1 MAGYMEEMTE
11 KVKMRNEDTFGGSFP
26 VRVYKVSTGWC
37 QETHSHEYMQIWYVV
52 SGSCTH
58 IVEGAEYPLRAKN
71 IFVIPPFVEHGLKD
85 ERDNFT
91 IICCEFPAELI
102 TGDNLF
108 DPAGRGLLRYTCI
121 ESFAAV
127 LSRTRPC
134 HTPGE
139 LSRVMLE
146 QLLDEML
153 AEYDRRAEYYEI
165 ILKADVLKLL
175 TLLARPRSHKFF
187 SREGYIIVALAW
199 VLLSAVG
206 ALPFWFSREIPS
218 YADAFFETVS
228 GFTTTGASILT
239 DVEAMSHGLLFWRS
253 FTHWVGG
260 MGVLVFITMLS
271 GSTDRSM
278 NILKAEMPGPVK
290 GKLTPRTRDT
300 ARVLYLLYFLITA
313 VLVGMLL
320 LGGMP
325 LFDSLVHAFG
335 TVGTGGF
342 GIRADSI
349 ASYSPYIQGV
359 ITVFMILCGINFNL
373 YYLLLLRQWRAA
385 LRSDEL
391 WTYLGLAVV
400 ATGVITLDLR
410 GVYGGLGACLRQ
422 AAFQVSSV
430 LTTTGYATAD
440 FDLWPGLS
448 RAILFALLF
457 IGGCAGSTAG
467 GLKVSRAMILLRTIR
482 REINRLV
489 HPRRVTAVRCDGKAL
504 GSEVQRGVSIYFAL
518 YCLCILIAFLCLS
531 GEPFSLETN
540 LSAVVSCFNNVGPGL
555 GAVGPAGSYAGYSVL
570 SKLLLSA
577 AMLMGRLEIYPMLV
591 ALSPSVWR
599 KD

>member
-1 MAGYMEEMTE
+1 
-11 KVKMRNEDTFGGSFP
+11 
-26 VRVYKVSTGWC
+26 
-37 QETHSHEYMQIWYVV
+37 
-52 SGSCTH
+52 
-58 IVEGAEYPLRAKN
+58 
-71 IFVIPPFVEHGLKD
+71 
-85 ERDNFT
+85 
-91 IICCEFPAELI
+91 
-102 TGDNLF
+102 
-108 DPAGRGLLRYTCI
+108 
-121 ESFAAV
+121 
-127 LSRTRPC
+127 
-134 HTPGE
+134 
-139 LSRVMLE
+139 
-146 QLLDEML
+146 
-153 AEYDRRAEYYEI
+153 
-165 ILKADVLKLL
+165 
-175 TLLARPRSHKFF
+175 
-187 SREGYIIVALAW
+187 
-199 VLLSAVG
+199 
-206 ALPFWFSREIPS
+206 
-218 YADAFFETVS
+218 
-228 GFTTTGASILT
+228 
-239 DVEAMSHGLLFWRS
+239 
-253 FTHWVGG
+253 

-349 ASYSPYIQGV
+349 ASYSPYIQGG

-410 GVYGGLGACLRQ
+410 GVYGGLGTCLRQ

-482 REINRLV
+482 REVNRLV

-504 GSEVQRGVSIYFAL
+504 SSEVQRGVSIYFAL
-518 YCLCILIAFLCLS
+518 YCLCILITFLCLS

>member
-1 MAGYMEEMTE
+1 MNYNKKTIMDVDVAG
-11 KVKMRNEDTFGGSFP
+11 KKILLRCDFNVPQDK
-26 VRVYKVSTGWC
+26 
-37 QETHSHEYMQIWYVV
+37 ETHAITSDKRIVASLPTIRYLLERGAAVIACSHLGKPKGQWKDSLTLRPVAEHLSQLLGQEVIFAQDIVGEDAKAKAAALQGGQIMLL
-52 SGSCTH
+52 
-58 IVEGAEYPLRAKN
+58 ENLRFDPREEKN
-71 IFVIPPFVEHGLKD
+71 DP
-85 ERDNFT
+85 
-91 IICCEFPAELI
+91 EFARELASMAEL
-102 TGDNLF
+102 
-108 DPAGRGLLRYTCI
+108 Y
-121 ESFAAV
+121 
-127 LSRTRPC
+127 
-134 HTPGE
+134 
-139 LSRVMLE
+139 
-146 QLLDEML
+146 
-153 AEYDRRAEYYEI
+153 
-165 ILKADVLKLL
+165 
-175 TLLARPRSHKFF
+175 
-187 SREGYIIVALAW
+187 
-199 VLLSAVG
+199 
-206 ALPFWFSREIPS
+206 
-218 YADAFFETVS
+218 VS
-228 GFTTTGASILT
+228 
-239 DVEAMSHGLLFWRS
+239 D
-253 FTHWVGG
+253 
-260 MGVLVFITMLS
+260 
-271 GSTDRSM
+271 
-278 NILKAEMPGPVK
+278 
-290 GKLTPRTRDT
+290 
-300 ARVLYLLYFLITA
+300 
-313 VLVGMLL
+313 
-320 LGGMP
+320 
-325 LFDSLVHAFG
+325 AFG

-410 GVYGGLGACLRQ
+410 GVYGGLGTCLRQ

-482 REINRLV
+482 REVNRLV

-504 GSEVQRGVSIYFAL
+504 SSEVQRGVSIYFAL
-518 YCLCILIAFLCLS
+518 YCLCILITFLCLS